1 MVRLFPLGIIVLV
14 SAVVFSGYPASSQG
28 ASGPV
33 GVHIAWGTDPMTAV
47 SVSWSAP
54 PATMARV
61 DYGPTTG
68 YGASAPATYTAT
80 GSDSPTAFRATL
92 QGLAPATT
100 YHYRA
105 VTDSMMSRD
114 FTFTTARERPE
125 RFTVAVWGDHG
136 VPDPGNPAAEA
147 DGDNPLKNVAFANGL
162 RADFHLVAGDL
173 SYANGVPRTWDAYFA
188 ALEPYASHVPYM
200 SAVGNHEREAGQQFL
215 QYDAR
220 LPMPTREGERWYA
233 FRYGDAVF
241 ISLDTEHACDVGPA
255 GDAVPGLAEASCANG
270 ANEGQ
275 LRFLESTLAAARADP
290 SVRWILAFHHYPLW
304 SDGPHGSNL
313 PVRAIWGPVFDKYHL
328 DVDIQA
334 HDHLYERTKMIT
346 GEAVSETGTTYL
358 VAGVG
363 GASHYAFTSPDSQP
377 PAWEAARN
385 NRDYGVVLLT
395 FSNGSLIG
403 EFKALD
409 GSTKD
414 RWALQKGLDGVT
426 FSVDPANVTDPKSSP
441 GNTSSDD
448 AAGGSNR
455 VPGLATGAILV
466 LVASMALALRRRRM
480 T

>member
-1 MVRLFPLGIIVLV
+1 MVRLFPIGIVFLA
-14 SAVVFSGYPASSQG
+14 SALVFSGFPVSGQG

-33 GVHIAWGTDPMTAV
+33 GVHIAWGSDPMTSV
-47 SVSWSAP
+47 SVAWSAP

-61 DYGPTTG
+61 DYGPSAE
-68 YGASAPATYTAT
+68 YGSSAVVTYTAT
-80 GSDSPTAFRATL
+80 GSDTPAAFRATL

-105 VTDSMMSRD
+105 VTDSTMSKD
-114 FTFTTARERPE
+114 FTFTTAGERPE
-125 RFTVAVWGDHG
+125 GFKVAVWGDHG

-147 DGDNPLKNVAFANGL
+147 DGDNPIRNVAFATGL
-162 RADFHLVAGDL
+162 GADFHLIAGDI

-220 LPMPTREGERWYA
+220 LPMPTKEGERWYS

-270 ANEGQ
+270 PNNAQ
-275 LRFLESTLAAARADP
+275 LRFLESTLAVARADS
-290 SVRWILAFHHYPLW
+290 SVKWILAFHHYPLW

-334 HDHLYERTKMIT
+334 HDHLYERTKRIT

-385 NRDYGVVLLT
+385 NRDYGVVFLT
-395 FSNGSLIG
+395 FSNGSLVG

-409 GSTKD
+409 GSVKD
-414 RWALQKGLDGVT
+414 KWALQKGIDGVARSAEPD
-426 FSVDPANVTDPKSSP
+426 SVGVPKSGP
-441 GNTSSDD
+441 GNRTSNDT
-448 AAGGSNR
+448 AGSSNR
-455 VPGLATGAILV
+455 VPGVETSAVLV
-466 LVASMALALRRRRM
+466 LAGSLALALRRRRM
-480 T
+480 D